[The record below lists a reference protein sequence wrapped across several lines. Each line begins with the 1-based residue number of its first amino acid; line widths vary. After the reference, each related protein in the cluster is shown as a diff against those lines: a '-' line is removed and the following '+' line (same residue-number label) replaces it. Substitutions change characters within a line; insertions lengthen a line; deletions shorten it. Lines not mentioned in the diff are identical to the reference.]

1 MPAIALEDPHSL
13 ARVPAFIIMP
23 GPVSAMLLGSGSF
36 NSPLIGVVAMRESL
50 LVVGEPCEPCKPTS
64 TVDTVF
70 ISNMGCSVPAS
81 FWYVILLSR
90 TVLVRLFV
98 LPAHDQWRVGSA
110 WEGVRARDG
119 RTVRVSR

>member
-1 MPAIALEDPHSL
+1 MNHPFNVDTLLQQGPSVRAT
-13 ARVPAFIIMP
+13 ARG
-23 GPVSAMLLGSGSF
+23 GPLLD
-36 NSPLIGVVAMRESL
+36 
-50 LVVGEPCEPCKPTS
+50 VVGELCEPCKPTS